1 MRLAFMGTPDF
12 ALPTLQALIEAREH
26 EVVGVITQPDKPK
39 GRGRH
44 LQAPPVKQLAA
55 EKGIEVL
62 QPARLKDNRE
72 IYAYLEDARLD
83 AVIVVAYGKMIPADM
98 LEIPREGFINVH
110 ASLLPYFRGAAPINW
125 TILAGCN
132 ITGVSIMRIDAG
144 MDSGPVLLQAQ
155 TPVDETDD
163 AIALAKRLS
172 HLGAI
177 NLLETLELLYKG
189 KVIQRQQ
196 DHEKATYAPM
206 LKKDQGE
213 IDWGSDPVTIHNMI
227 RALVPWPCAYTY
239 MGSKILKIWAGSY
252 IKDNHEFP
260 GGTLIKEGPALKIA
274 CLGGFIIP
282 QTLQL
287 EGKKAMESQAFSC
300 GIHDSRTTL
309 GKGELP

>member
-1 MRLAFMGTPDF
+1 
-12 ALPTLQALIEAREH
+12 
-26 EVVGVITQPDKPK
+26 
-39 GRGRH
+39 
-44 LQAPPVKQLAA
+44 
-55 EKGIEVL
+55 
-62 QPARLKDNRE
+62 
-72 IYAYLEDARLD
+72 
-83 AVIVVAYGKMIPADM
+83 M
-98 LEIPREGFINVH
+98 LEIPRQGFINVH

-125 TILAGCN
+125 AILAGCD

-155 TPVDETDD
+155 TPINETDD

-172 HLGAI
+172 NLGAI
-177 NLLETLELLYKG
+177 HLIKTLELLDKG
-189 KVIQRQQ
+189 EITDTQQ

-252 IKDNHEFP
+252 TKDYHEFP
-260 GGTLIKEGPALKIA
+260 EGTLIKEGPALKIA
-274 CLGGFIIP
+274 CSGGFIIP

-300 GIHDSRTTL
+300 GIHDSNTTL